1 MTEQI
6 LKTANSAR
14 GHRVTTGPVV
24 SEFDDTDVL
33 PVDAIS
39 GVPLEPE
46 QACKIRELQPGLA
59 DYLQRQYPS
68 LKANDYLDRA
78 SIEDLRRQYI
88 VDLLREDKGEL
99 TPVENEV
106 AESIATRDTLAEN
119 TEEEYDDSEDMGGR
133 FADVVS
139 SFGGSWT
146 FIIGFASFLAVWM
159 AYNVIVGQREA
170 FDSYPFILLNLV
182 LSTIA
187 AFQAPVIM
195 MSQRRQE
202 AKDRLRATND
212 YKVNLKAEL
221 EIRRLH
227 EKIDH
232 LISRQ
237 WERLEDMQREVGKLN
252 RDEGNA
258 TTRTTTLH
266 PRKRRKSASL
276 GPEPFPAT
284 AADSPR

>member
-1 MTEQI
+1 MLEPHTKHTLTKAE
-6 LKTANSAR
+6 A
-14 GHRVTTGPVV
+14 HRQKQDAHIEL
-24 SEFDDTDVL
+24 SVL

-46 QACKIRELQPGLA
+46 QACRIRELKPGLA

-68 LKANDYLDRA
+68 LRQNDYIDRD

-88 VDLLREDKGEL
+88 VDLLRDDKGEL
-99 TPVENEV
+99 TSLESEV
-106 AESIATRDTLAEN
+106 AESIATRDTLTEN
-119 TEEEYDDSEDMGGR
+119 TEEEFDDTEDLGGKV
-133 FADVVS
+133 ADYVAK
-139 SFGGSWT
+139 FGGSWV
-146 FIIGFASFLAVWM
+146 FIIGFGSFLAIWM
-159 AYNVIVGQREA
+159 AFNVTLGQREA
-170 FDSYPFILLNLV
+170 FDAYPFVLLNLV

-212 YKVNLKAEL
+212 YQVNLKAEL

-227 EKIDH
+227 EKVDH

-237 WERLEDMQREVGKLN
+237 WKRLDEMQAHVVQLGHGSGSKASPTKVRRVSHRSKKPH
-252 RDEGNA
+252 
-258 TTRTTTLH
+258 TL
-266 PRKRRKSASL
+266 K
-276 GPEPFPAT
+276 EPF
-284 AADSPR
+284 ADPTDDPLL

>member
-1 MTEQI
+1 VSRTNHS
-6 LKTANSAR
+6 LTKSVANRQKNEANGKLSA
-14 GHRVTTGPVV
+14 
-24 SEFDDTDVL
+24 L

-46 QACKIRELQPGLA
+46 QACQIRELKPGLA

-68 LKANDYLDRA
+68 LKQNDYIDKD

-99 TPVENEV
+99 TSLESEV
-106 AESIATRDTLAEN
+106 AESIATRDTLTEN
-119 TEEEYDDSEDMGGR
+119 TEEEFDDTEDLGDRVAGYV
-133 FADVVS
+133 AK
-139 SFGGSWT
+139 FGGSWV
-146 FIIGFASFLAVWM
+146 FIIGFASFLAIWM
-159 AYNVIVGQREA
+159 ALNVTLGQRDA
-170 FDSYPFILLNLV
+170 FDAYPFILLNLV

-212 YKVNLKAEL
+212 YQVNLKAEL

-227 EKIDH
+227 EKVDH

-237 WERLEDMQREVGKLN
+237 WKHLEEMQANVVRLGHGSGSKSSPTKVRRVNHRSKKPH
-252 RDEGNA
+252 
-258 TTRTTTLH
+258 TL
-266 PRKRRKSASL
+266 K
-276 GPEPFPAT
+276 EPFAEPT
-284 AADSPR
+284 DDPLL